1 MRWKKRKIKANL
13 WVTSSSEFRIKLK
26 GNQMN
31 FHDLLQKMVQHEA
44 SDMFVTAKLAVSAK
58 INGELVA
65 IDENVLSAE
74 QALGLVHD
82 AMSEKQ
88 KREFDEDKECN
99 FAISIDGIGRF
110 RVSAFWQRDMAG
122 MVIRRIVTEIPEVD
136 ELGLPSVLKDV
147 VMSKRG
153 LVLFVGGT
161 GTGKSTSMAALIGY
175 RNKNSRGHILTIED
189 PVEFVHE
196 HGKCMVTQRE
206 VGLDTESFDAALK
219 SSLRQAPDVILIGE
233 IRNQETM
240 EHALSFAETGHL
252 CIATLHANNANQAI
266 DRIMHLVPAEQH
278 GKLLFDL
285 ALNLRGIVAQQLI
298 PTRDGNGRVAAI
310 EILLNSPYIAELI
323 KKGDVG
329 SIKEVMEKSTEQGM
343 QTFDQ
348 ALFNLYQQGFI
359 NYADALHHADSP
371 NDLRLMIKLRSN
383 DQGGTGS
390 LSGVTIDGLEPK
402 AY

>member
-1 MRWKKRKIKANL
+1 MDFHNL
-13 WVTSSSEFRIKLK
+13 LE
-26 GNQMN
+26 
-31 FHDLLQKMVQHEA
+31 KMVQEDA
-44 SDMFVTAKLAVSAK
+44 SDMFVTAKLPVSAK
-58 INGELVA
+58 INGELQPISEGA
-65 IDENVLSAE
+65 LTPE
-74 QALGLVHD
+74 QSLMLVHN
-82 AMSEKQ
+82 AMSDKQ
-88 KREFDEDKECN
+88 KLQFDEEKECN
-99 FAISIDGIGRF
+99 FAISIEGIGRF
-110 RVSAFWQRDMAG
+110 RISAFWQRDMAG
-122 MVIRRIVTEIPEVD
+122 MVVRRIVTEIPDVD
-136 ELGLPSVLKDV
+136 ALGLPPVLKEI

-161 GTGKSTSMAALIGY
+161 GTGKSTSMASLIGY
-175 RNKNSRGHILTIED
+175 RNHNSRGHILTIED

-285 ALNLRGIVAQQLI
+285 ALNLRGIIAQQLI
-298 PTRDGNGRVAAI
+298 PTKDGHSRVAAI
-310 EILLNSPYIAELI
+310 EVLLNSPFVAELI
-323 KKGDVG
+323 KKGEIG
-329 SIKEVMEKSTEQGM
+329 SIKEVMEKSKELGM
-343 QTFDQ
+343 QTFDH
-348 ALFNLYQQGFI
+348 ALFVLYQQGLI
-359 NYADALHHADSP
+359 TYADALHHADSP
-371 NDLRLMIKLRSN
+371 NDLRLMIKLRTN
-383 DQGGTGS
+383 EQAGTGA

-402 AY
+402 ED

>member
-1 MRWKKRKIKANL
+1 
-13 WVTSSSEFRIKLK
+13 
-26 GNQMN
+26 MN
-31 FHDLLQKMVQHEA
+31 FHNLLQKMVQENA
-44 SDMFVTAKLAVSAK
+44 SDMFVSAKLPVSAK
-58 INGELVA
+58 INGELQA
-65 IDENVLSAE
+65 IDDDQLTAE
-74 QALGLVHD
+74 QSLALVHS
-82 AMSEKQ
+82 AMSEAQ
-88 KREFDEDKECN
+88 KVEFDSTKECN

-122 MVIRRIVTEIPEVD
+122 MVIRRIATEIPDVE

-189 PVEFVHE
+189 PVEYVHD
-196 HGKCMVTQRE
+196 HGKSMITQRE

-233 IRNQETM
+233 IRSRDIM

-266 DRIMHLVPAEQH
+266 DRIMHLVPGEQH
-278 GKLLFDL
+278 DKLLFDL
-285 ALNLRGIVAQQLI
+285 ALNLRGIIAQQLI
-298 PTRDGNGRVAAI
+298 PTKDGNGRVAAI

-323 KKGDVG
+323 KKGEIGD
-329 SIKEVMEKSTEQGM
+329 IKEVMEKSTELGM

-348 ALFNLYQQGFI
+348 ALFKLYQQGLI

-383 DQGGTGS
+383 DQGGVGS
-390 LSGVTIDGLEPK
+390 LSGITIDGMEPK
-402 AY
+402 EE

>member
-1 MRWKKRKIKANL
+1 
-13 WVTSSSEFRIKLK
+13 
-26 GNQMN
+26 MN
-31 FHDLLQKMVQHEA
+31 FNDLLQKMVREDA

-58 INGELVA
+58 INGELRG
-65 IDENVLSAE
+65 IDEQILTPE

-82 AMSEKQ
+82 AMSDKQ
-88 KREFDEDKECN
+88 KLEFEESKECN

-110 RVSAFWQRDMAG
+110 RISAFWQRDMAG
-122 MVIRRIVTEIPEVD
+122 MVIRRIVTEIPEAD
-136 ELGLPSVLKDV
+136 DLGLPPVLKDV

-206 VGLDTESFDAALK
+206 VGLDTESFDSALK

-233 IRNQETM
+233 IRSQETM

-266 DRIMHLVPAEQH
+266 DRIMHLVPADQH

-285 ALNLRGIVAQQLI
+285 ALNLRGIIAQQLV

-310 EILLNSPYIAELI
+310 EILLNSPYVAELI
-323 KKGDVG
+323 KKGDIG
-329 SIKEVMEKSTEQGM
+329 SIKEVMEKSGDQGM
-343 QTFDQ
+343 QTFDR
-348 ALFNLYQQGFI
+348 ALFNLYQQGLI

-390 LSGVTIDGLEPK
+390 LSGVTIDGLEPSES
-402 AY
+402 

>member
-1 MRWKKRKIKANL
+1 
-13 WVTSSSEFRIKLK
+13 
-26 GNQMN
+26 MN
-31 FHDLLQKMVQHEA
+31 FHQLLEKMVKAEA
-44 SDMFVTAKLAVSAK
+44 SDMFVTAKLPVSAK
-58 INGELVA
+58 INGELLP
-65 IDENVLSAE
+65 ISEHILSQE
-74 QALGLVHD
+74 ESLGLVHN
-82 AMSEKQ
+82 AMNEKQ
-88 KREFDEDKECN
+88 VRQFDEEKECN
-99 FAISIDGIGRF
+99 FAISIENIGRF

-122 MVIRRIVTEIPEVD
+122 MVIRRIVTEIPDAD

-161 GTGKSTSMAALIGY
+161 GTGKSTSMASLIGY
-175 RNKNSRGHILTIED
+175 RNRNSRGHILTIED

-196 HGKCMVTQRE
+196 HAKSMITQRE

-233 IRNQETM
+233 IRSQEIM

-266 DRIMHLVPAEQH
+266 DRIMHLVPADQH

-285 ALNLRGIVAQQLI
+285 ALNLRGIIAQQLV
-298 PTRDGNGRVAAI
+298 PTRDGNSRVAAI

-323 KKGDVG
+323 KKGEVG
-329 SIKEVMEKSTEQGM
+329 SIKEVMEKSNEQGM

-348 ALFNLYQQGFI
+348 ALFTLYQQGLI
-359 NYADALHHADSP
+359 TYADALHHADSP
-371 NDLRLMIKLRSN
+371 NDLRLMVKLRSN
-383 DQGGTGS
+383 EQGGTGG
-390 LSGVTIDGLEPK
+390 LAGVTIDGFEPK
-402 AY
+402 ED

>member
-1 MRWKKRKIKANL
+1 
-13 WVTSSSEFRIKLK
+13 
-26 GNQMN
+26 MN
-31 FHDLLQKMVQHEA
+31 FNQLLSKMVSADA
-44 SDMFVTAKLAVSAK
+44 SDMFVTAKLPVSAK
-58 INGELVA
+58 INGELVP
-65 IDENVLSAE
+65 IDQHVLTPDES
-74 QALGLVHD
+74 LGLVHD
-82 AMSEKQ
+82 AMTDKN
-88 KREFDEDKECN
+88 KRLFEEEKECN

-122 MVIRRIVTEIPEVD
+122 MVVRRIVTEIPEAD
-136 ELGLPSVLKDV
+136 DLGLPSVLKDV

-175 RNKNSRGHILTIED
+175 RNKNSHGHILTIED

-196 HGKCMVTQRE
+196 HRKCMVTQRE
-206 VGLDTESFDAALK
+206 VGLDTVSFDAALK

-233 IRNQETM
+233 IRNRETM

-266 DRIMHLVPAEQH
+266 DRIMHLVPADQH

-285 ALNLRGIVAQQLI
+285 ALNLRGIIAQQLI
-298 PTRDGNGRVAAI
+298 PTTDGNGRVAAI
-310 EILLNSPYIAELI
+310 EILLNSPFIAELV
-323 KKGDVG
+323 KKGDIG
-329 SIKEVMEKSTEQGM
+329 SIKEVMEKSKELGM

-348 ALFNLYQQGFI
+348 ALFDLYQSGQI

-371 NDLRLMIKLRSN
+371 NDLRLMIKLRSG
-383 DQGGTGS
+383 DQGGSGT
-390 LSGVTIDGLEPK
+390 LSGVTLAGLEPEEEF
-402 AY
+402 

>member
-1 MRWKKRKIKANL
+1 MKFENL
-13 WVTSSSEFRIKLK
+13 LRR
-26 GNQMN
+26 
-31 FHDLLQKMVQHEA
+31 MVDEKA
-44 SDMFVTAKLAVSAK
+44 SDLFVSAKLPVSAK
-58 INGELVA
+58 INGELIPLEEEA
-65 IDENVLSAE
+65 LTAE
-74 QALGLVHD
+74 GSLTLVH
-82 AMSEKQ
+82 APMNEKQ
-88 KREFDEDKECN
+88 RKEFDETKECN
-99 FAISIDGIGRF
+99 YAISIEGIGRF

-122 MVIRRIVTEIPEVD
+122 MVIRRIVTDIPDAE
-136 ELGLPSVLKDV
+136 ELGLPPVLKDV

-175 RNKNSRGHILTIED
+175 RNRNSRGHILTIED

-196 HGKCMVTQRE
+196 HEKCMVTQRE
-206 VGLDTESFDAALK
+206 VGLDTESFEAALK

-233 IRNQETM
+233 IRSREIM

-266 DRIMHLVPAEQH
+266 DRIMHLVPADQH
-278 GKLLFDL
+278 DKLLFDL

-298 PTRDGNGRVAAI
+298 PTKDGNGRVAAI

-323 KKGDVG
+323 KKGDIG
-329 SIKEVMEKSTEQGM
+329 SIKEVMEKSTELGM

-348 ALFNLYQQGFI
+348 ALFKLYERGLI

-383 DQGGTGS
+383 DQTGMGG
-390 LSGVTIDGLEPK
+390 LAGVTIDGLEPENT
-402 AY
+402 